1 MEEVI
6 RISNNL
12 GALIKLILLSIA
24 FIIVLFMLSSL
35 IYNVFISPIV
45 ERLKNND

>member
-1 MEEVI
+1 MEEII

-24 FIIVLFMLSSL
+24 FIIVLSMLSSL